1 MRQRVEGMG
10 VYVLYKV
17 RASHNDHFEVLR
29 RDLLMKYATHE
40 PRLIVRVVTKGCN
53 LRCIQC
59 YATA

>member
-1 MRQRVEGMG
+1 MG